1 MGVSVFWLPAARWAV
16 GGGRWAVGLE
26 LAGDAFSAVRLHA
39 DHGDV
44 AEEIAAFVPGFRD
57 PVS

>member
-1 MGVSVFWLPAARWAV
+1 MKEEDQRAE
-16 GGGRWAVGLE
+16 GRGQRA
-26 LAGDAFSAVRLHA
+26 AGDAFSAVRLHA

-44 AEEIAAFVPGFRD
+44 AEEIAGLVPGFRD